1 MKIHPIGKFPVLLLI
16 SAWTVLTAL
25 PTEAVPVRI
34 ASYNVLNGIDTRSD
48 RATTNDTDYA
58 AMLATFQR
66 VQPDIVCFQ
75 ELGTFD
81 QEAWLEA
88 AATLGYP
95 YYVFPTN
102 SGGTFAG
109 GVLLGIWSKYPVL
122 ASDQV
127 RENYVDPTAA
137 EMSRW
142 PLHAVI
148 QVPGALNPFHVFSTH
163 NRPGTATKQERLR
176 RAFEIHR
183 TVNYITNL
191 IATYPNDTEYAI
203 MGDWNDTIEGAVG
216 TSQNTNFPITY
227 YQERLPSLP
236 TNFNDGSDIPWNTN
250 ESWLMPYR
258 YFPSDRLVAAG
269 MQLVPAHHTGSTNTW
284 THYETNP
291 ASCYRLDMIFFSDEI
306 MGSAYG
312 SPTGEVYNSE
322 GDAVGVG
329 LPKYGSPL
337 PTNTT
342 MEASDHRMV
351 FADFHLIDEWG
362 GITPVG
368 ILSEVVDYPASTN
381 GNYVE
386 ICNTGSSNLNLTG
399 YSLGVYTNG
408 STNPVAVALS
418 GNLAAGAVYVV
429 AASTNGFQS
438 IWGVAAQQQA
448 AIIGKLDGND
458 TVTLRP
464 SSGSLSDIFGQVGAW
479 PGAWGFTNL
488 AARRKPGVSDPLSVW
503 SSNEWII
510 ASATNATP
518 GTHQALLDAAA
529 FVSAGPALDPSAP
542 HANTNF
548 SITVGIT
555 ANLLASN
562 LAAKGVFRIAGGSWI
577 EVAMTNAGNGSWRT
591 PKVNVSKSGGD
602 VMDYVVRYSFQGPSG
617 ILTNSSVTNVYTFPV
632 TNASAANIRPIFNEV
647 QANGNSTDTND
658 FIEIIAPAGLNM
670 AGYRIEHYNGAEGIQ
685 GPIWT
690 YTFPSF
696 IVPDDGIYD
705 KGSNALGFV
714 VISQVSSNVA
724 NTDLPMPSPYLQPGP
739 DGLILYDAASNILDS
754 VIWLANATNTVD
766 IDVDDPGTVSTN
778 VPPGSRIYLHNVGVD
793 TSSDSCPQAPN
804 NVLMATGTWYSA
816 AATPGVLNTRQT
828 NGYLIVAPGDI
839 DLDGM
844 MDDVDNCPY
853 AFNPTQIDTDG
864 DGFGDTCDPDVD
876 GDGDLNAADNCVYMA
891 NPAQSDIDRDGIGD
905 DCDPDADGD
914 GILNEDDPEPLVS
927 GNLDIDF
934 EDSALKP
941 TYSDV
946 TPIAIGGR
954 MWVMSN
960 AAVVATSIYDRV
972 EATRAA
978 RLRSSAGEM
987 RLQGS
992 LTNGIGEL
1000 IFAYARYKTDGGLT
1014 ITPQYNAGTG
1024 WVTIASVSSANIT
1037 TLTTN
1042 STEVNVVG
1050 PVDFRITWTSSG
1062 GGGTRYANLD
1072 NLWLSSYVPPAVAGC
1087 TLATP
1092 ATVAFDGTEKSAD
1105 FTVTPAGLSY
1115 SVAWSPSPPV
1125 EVGTYAATVTIPDTE
1140 SVIGGTFVFS
1150 NALTITQGMATCALD
1165 APVEAVFNGAAWTN
1179 AFTVTTGLHWTVS
1192 YSPSAPVDPGTYH
1205 ATVNVSGDA
1214 RYLGG
1219 SFVFSNAV
1227 MVSPAQAVCS
1237 MAGDS
1242 LTVAYDGQV
1251 HTNSFLVTTGLSYS
1265 VVWSPA
1271 TPLEIGSYD
1280 ATVSVIGDAR
1290 YLGTTHTFPGAVTI
1304 QSTQMTWTVGSNLVI
1319 DFEEP
1324 YRPSGT
1330 YGPHTNTL
1338 CAASPS
1344 NWFINNGYVGTL
1356 SNDVK
1361 TGAVSLR
1368 MRYIGATAT
1377 SNGVLQSTAPFPGI
1391 HSVAFQYA
1399 MYGSYTKGTLSVQT
1413 SPNGTDWST
1422 FTNVVVDGIRTN
1434 FVSFSNTL
1442 ALMQAAYLRIQL
1454 VDGIAGQTVNLDNLV
1469 IQPYSATPVTV
1480 VLTDLFHTYDGAFHT
1495 PTVTTDPAGLAVGLV
1510 YDGSTTAP
1518 MAVGDYT
1525 VMATVTTPGY
1535 MGSGTGVLTITRALD
1550 TIQFSQTV
1558 QIYDGL
1564 PRAVV
1569 ATSGSGS
1576 PVALTY
1582 NGSPTAPTAVG
1593 TYVVTGIV
1601 DSVNYTATNTS
1612 TLTISGVSVAPTFDV
1627 IGMQAAYVGVT
1638 QSFAVSA
1645 AGWPTPTLALRS
1657 TTASSGYVFTPSNGV
1672 LVYVA
1677 PSGDVGSRFF
1687 VFTASNLVGVV
1698 TQEVGVTVYG
1708 GVPNAPAWVRASETN
1723 ATDFVAEW
1731 SAVSGAIGY
1740 RIDVGL
1746 NGSFVGGEG
1755 TLLYADFTDTNGW
1768 INGGT
1773 AADSDATHY
1782 GVGAPCRAVGS
1793 NDTLT
1798 SPAVDYPSK
1807 LTFHVDSTTTAHG
1820 QMTSNYYSLDGGTNW
1835 VFLSSFAVGTNGAT
1849 VTNLLDS
1856 SPNLSGTTNVR
1867 FRFVSAFNTW
1877 YLDDVQVM
1885 GGSTFDPYFV
1895 PGYSN
1900 RTMVGTSESVTGLM
1914 AGATY
1919 YIRVRA
1925 VSPMG
1930 TSSNSPLGSA
1940 TTKQTQTMVSFPAI
1954 ADQLATQRVNLSA
1967 TASSGLPAS
1976 FSVVSGPA
1984 SISGGTNLSFS
1995 GAGTVCIVAS
2005 QSGDA
2010 TYAAAPGVTN
2020 VFTVTKATAFMTL
2033 GGLLQTFD
2041 GMAKSATATTEPE
2054 GLAVEIT
2061 YDGSGGVPTEV
2072 GHYSV
2077 VGTIQDAIYQG
2088 SVTGTLV
2095 VSSASA
2101 TVTLGGLLQTFDG
2114 MAKSATATT
2123 EPVGLTVEITYDGSV
2138 SAPTAAGH
2146 YAVTG
2151 TVNDL
2156 NYTGF
2161 RTGTLVIAKA
2171 EAWVRFDRLGATY
2184 DGTGKGATCSTEP
2197 EGLAVSMTYEGSSA
2211 LPVEPG
2217 TYEVVGTI
2225 SDMNYAGAATE
2236 SFVIAKASATV
2247 GLGGLS
2253 QTYDG
2258 TEKLVTATTEPE
2270 GLVVDITY
2278 DGSAMVPTAAGSCA
2292 VVGTIQ
2298 DGRYQGSAT
2307 GTLVIAKGEASVE
2320 LENLEQIYDGTEKVV
2335 TATTEP
2341 AGLAVVITYD
2351 GNAAAP
2357 TLVGTYAVTGMVS
2370 DANYIGSTTG
2380 VLSVTEAN
2388 QERIAIAVV
2397 SNDVAIGFTP
2407 LVGGEYELLYRASLT
2422 TGEWMSVDSVSV
2434 LVGEEFTLEHSGGG
2448 TNRMGFYRVDGVA
2461 GPSAKVWGFVKV
2473 EKPGNSK
2480 LSMVGIPFM
2489 TEDQTLNSLMDPF
2502 QFSGDAHNPSKAD
2515 QILTWNVATKKFV
2528 TYSLYDLRAYEGYE
2542 TYVYWQEFEQFG
2554 WGKPACNPVLPAGSA
2569 IFIRGSTTGN
2579 VTVTLSGEV
2588 VLSETTT
2595 KRMEMGMQLVSSPF
2609 LDTVKLSDLKL
2620 HESAKGDVYNP
2631 AMADQVVVWNEV
2643 TQKYAT
2649 YSLYDLRE
2657 HEGYESYVF
2666 WQSFDNFGWGRPTM
2680 DPTFEPGRGFWFR
2693 SVHGVFDWVVT
2704 NTYESVL
2711 E

>member
-1 MKIHPIGKFPVLLLI
+1 MLIHEITMKTKQLIAGLGMVLLGAVF
-16 SAWTVLTAL
+16 SAQGIQ
-25 PTEAVPVRI
+25 VRI

-127 RENYVDPTAA
+127 RENYEDATAA

-191 IATYPNDTEYAI
+191 VATYPDDTEYAI

-216 TSQNTNFPITY
+216 ASQNTNFPIAY
-227 YQERLPSLP
+227 YQERLSSLP
-236 TNFNDGSDIPWNTN
+236 TNFNDGSDIPWNTDEN
-250 ESWLMPYR
+250 WLMPYR

-269 MQLVPAHHTGSTNTW
+269 MQLVPARHTGSTNTW

-291 ASCYRLDMIFFSDEI
+291 ASCYRLDMIFLSDEI
-306 MGSAYG
+306 MQSAYG
-312 SPTGEVYNSE
+312 APTGEVYNSE
-322 GDAVGVG
+322 GDVVGVG
-329 LPKYGSPL
+329 LPKYGSPP
-337 PTNTT
+337 PTLTT
-342 MEASDHRMV
+342 MDASDHRMV

-368 ILSEVVDYPASTN
+368 ILSEVVDYSASTN

-386 ICNTGSSNLNLTG
+386 ICNTGSSNLDLTG

-408 STNPVAVALS
+408 STNPVSVALS
-418 GNLAAGAVYVV
+418 GSLAAGAVYVV

-448 AIIGKLDGND
+448 SIIGKLDGND
-458 TVTLRP
+458 AVALRP
-464 SSGSLSDIFGQVGAW
+464 SSGSLSDIYGQVGAL
-479 PGAWGFTNL
+479 PGAWGYTNL
-488 AARRKPGVSDPLSVW
+488 CAHRKPGVSDPLSVW

-518 GTHQALLDAAA
+518 GTHQALADAAA

-542 HANTNF
+542 HADTNF

-562 LAAKGVFRIAGGSWI
+562 LAAKGLFRIAGGSWI
-577 EVAMTNAGNGSWRT
+577 EAAMTNAGSGVWRT

-602 VMDYVVRYSFQGPSG
+602 VMDYSVRYSFQCPSG
-617 ILTNSSVTNVYTFPV
+617 ILTNFSVTNAYTFPI
-632 TNASAANIRPIFNEV
+632 TQASAANIRPIFNEV

-658 FIEIIAPAGLNM
+658 FIEIVAPAGLNM
-670 AGYRIEHYNGAEGIQ
+670 EGYRIEHYNGAEGIQ

-690 YTFPSF
+690 YTFPAF

-714 VISQVSSNVA
+714 VISQISSNVA
-724 NTDLPMPSPYLQPGP
+724 NTDLSMPSPYLQPGP
-739 DGLILYDAASNILDS
+739 DGLVLYDAASNLMDS
-754 VIWLANATNTVD
+754 VVWLANTTNTFD
-766 IDVDDPGTVSTN
+766 IDVADPGTVSTN

-816 AATPGVLNTRQT
+816 AATPGALNARQT

-864 DGFGDTCDPDVD
+864 DRFGDTCDPDID

-891 NPAQSDIDRDGIGD
+891 NPAQSDMDRDGIGD

-914 GILNEDDPEPLVS
+914 GILNEDDPEPLFS

-954 MWVMSN
+954 MWVISN
-960 AAVVATSIYDRV
+960 AAVVATSLYDRV
-972 EATRAA
+972 EGTRGA
-978 RLRSSAGEM
+978 RLRSSAGEI

-992 LTNGIGEL
+992 LTNGIGDFR
-1000 IFAYARYKTDGGLT
+1000 FAYARYKTDGGLT

-1042 STEVNVVG
+1042 ATEVNVVG

-1087 TLATP
+1087 ALETP
-1092 ATVAFDGTEKSAD
+1092 AVAAFDGTAKSAT
-1105 FTVTPAGLSY
+1105 FTVSPAGLSY

-1125 EVGTYAATVTIPDTE
+1125 EVGTYTATVTLPDTE

-1150 NALTITQGMATCALD
+1150 NALTITQGVASCALD
-1165 APVEAVFNGAAWTN
+1165 APVETVFSGAEWTN
-1179 AFTVTTGLHWTVS
+1179 AFTVTTGLYWTVS

-1205 ATVNVSGDA
+1205 ATVNVVGDSH
-1214 RYLGG
+1214 YLGG

-1227 MVSPAQAVCS
+1227 SVSPAQATCS
-1237 MAGDS
+1237 MVGDS
-1242 LTVAYDGQV
+1242 LTVAYDGQI
-1251 HTNSFLVTTGLSYS
+1251 HTPSFLVTTGLSYS
-1265 VVWSPA
+1265 VAWSPS
-1271 TPLEIGSYD
+1271 TPVEIGSYD

-1290 YLGTTHTFPGAVTI
+1290 YLGTTNTFPGVVTI
-1304 QSTQMTWTVGSNLVI
+1304 QSTQMTWTAGSNLVI

-1344 NWFINNGYVGTL
+1344 NWFIQNGYVGTL

-1361 TGAVSLR
+1361 NGAVSLR
-1368 MRYIGATAT
+1368 MRYISSTAT
-1377 SNGVLQSTAPFPGI
+1377 SNGVLQSTEPFPGI
-1391 HSVAFQYA
+1391 HSVAFHYA

-1413 SPNGTDWST
+1413 SPNGTDWT
-1422 FTNVVVDGIRTN
+1422 VFTNVVADGIRTN
-1434 FVSFSNTL
+1434 FASYSNTL
-1442 ALMQAAYLRIQL
+1442 ALTQAAYLRIQL
-1454 VDGIAGQTVNLDNLV
+1454 VDGTAGQTVNLDDLV
-1469 IQPYSATPVTV
+1469 IQPYAATLATIELAGLSP
-1480 VLTDLFHTYDGAFHT
+1480 TYDGT
-1495 PTVTTDPAGLAVGLV
+1495 PKVPTVTTDPAGLAVSLT
-1510 YDGSTTAP
+1510 YDGSTHAP
-1518 MAVGDYT
+1518 TDAGSYAVL
-1525 VMATVTTPGY
+1525 ATVTTPGY
-1535 MGSGTGVLTITRALD
+1535 TGSAIGTMTMGRALD
-1550 TIQFSQTV
+1550 TIQFSDTV
-1558 QIYDGL
+1558 QNFDGT
-1564 PRAVV
+1564 PRWVV

-1582 NGSPTAPTAVG
+1582 NGSATAPTAVG

-1601 DSVNYTATNTS
+1601 DAVNYTATNTT
-1612 TLTISGVSVAPTFDV
+1612 TLTLSGSSLSPVFLALDSQVV
-1627 IGMQAAYVGVT
+1627 YVGAT
-1638 QSFAVSA
+1638 QFVAVSA
-1645 AGWPTPTLALRS
+1645 TGWPTPALALRS
-1657 TTASSGYVFTPSNGV
+1657 TTAASGYVFTPSNGV
-1672 LVYVA
+1672 LRYA
-1677 PSGDVGSRFF
+1677 PSLGDVGAQAF
-1687 VFTASNLVGVV
+1687 VFTASNSVGVA

-1708 GVPNAPAWVRASETN
+1708 GTPVAPTSVWASAIR
-1723 ATDFVAEW
+1723 ATDFAAEW
-1731 SAVSGAIGY
+1731 STVPGATGY
-1740 RIDVGL
+1740 RLDVGL
-1746 NGSFVGGEG
+1746 NGTFVGGEG

-1768 INGGT
+1768 ANGGT
-1773 AADSDATHY
+1773 ATDNDATHY
-1782 GVGAPCRAVGS
+1782 GAGAPCRAVGS

-1807 LTFHVDSTTTAHG
+1807 LTFHVDSTATAHG
-1820 QMTSNYYSLDGGTNW
+1820 QTTSNYYSLDGGTNW
-1835 VFLSSFAVGTNGAT
+1835 VFLSSFTVGTNGGT
-1849 VTNLLDS
+1849 VTNLLTS
-1856 SPNLSGTTNVR
+1856 SPNLSGSTNVR

-1877 YLDDVQVM
+1877 YLDDARVM
-1885 GGSTFDPYFV
+1885 GGSTYDPYFV
-1895 PGYSN
+1895 SGYSN
-1900 RTMVGTSESVTGLM
+1900 RTVTGSSESVTGLT

-1919 YIRVRA
+1919 YFRARA
-1925 VSPMG
+1925 VLPIG
-1930 TSSNSPLGSA
+1930 TSSYSPVGSA
-1940 TTKQTQTMVSFPAI
+1940 TTKQAQTIVSFPAMG
-1954 ADQLATQRVNLSA
+1954 DQLTTNGVRLSA
-1967 TASSGLPAS
+1967 TASSGLPVS
-1976 FSVVSGPA
+1976 FTVASGPGV
-1984 SISGGTNLSFS
+1984 ILGGTNLSFS
-1995 GAGTVCIVAS
+1995 GAGMVYVVAH
-2005 QSGDA
+2005 QEGNE
-2010 TYAAAPGVTN
+2010 TYSAAPAVTN
-2020 VFTVTKATAFMTL
+2020 LCAVTRATAGVAL
-2033 GGLLQTFD
+2033 GGLSQTYD
-2041 GMAKSATATTEPE
+2041 GTLKSASATTVPM
-2054 GLAVEIT
+2054 GLAVGIT
-2061 YDGSGGVPTEV
+2061 YDGAGTPPTEAGSYV
-2072 GHYSV
+2072 V
-2077 VGTIQDAIYQG
+2077 VGTISDAIYQG
-2088 SVTGTLV
+2088 SATGTLV
-2095 VSSASA
+2095 VSASSAM
-2101 TVTLGGLLQTFDG
+2101 VVLGDLSQTYDG
-2114 MAKSATATT
+2114 MAKRAAATT
-2123 EPVGLTVEITYDGSV
+2123 DPTGLTVEITYDGSA

-2151 TVNDL
+2151 TVYDL
-2156 NYTGF
+2156 NYAGF
-2161 RTGTLVIAKA
+2161 ATGTLVIAKA
-2171 EAWVRFDRLGATY
+2171 EAWVQFDSLGATY
-2184 DGTGKGATCSTEP
+2184 DGTGKGATCRTEP
-2197 EGLAVSMTYEGSSA
+2197 EGLAVSMTYEGSSS

-2217 TYEVVGTI
+2217 TYEVVGSI
-2225 SDMNYAGAATE
+2225 IDVNYAGASTE

-2247 GLGGLS
+2247 SLSGLS
-2253 QTYDG
+2253 ATYDG
-2258 TEKLVTATTEPE
+2258 MAKSATATTAPAD
-2270 GLVVDITY
+2270 LVVSMTY
-2278 DGSAMVPTAAGSCA
+2278 EGSEAAPTAAGSYA

-2298 DGRYQGSAT
+2298 DGHYQGSAT
-2307 GTLVIAKGEASVE
+2307 GTLVISKGEASVV
-2320 LENLEQIYDGTEKVV
+2320 LENLVQAYDGTEKVV

-2341 AGLAVVITYD
+2341 EGLAVVITYE
-2351 GNAAAP
+2351 GGGMAP
-2357 TLVGTYAVTGMVS
+2357 TAVGTYGVTGTVS
-2370 DANYIGSTTG
+2370 DANYIGSATG
-2380 VLSVTEAN
+2380 TLSVTESE
-2388 QERIAIAVV
+2388 QKIMAIEV
-2397 SNDVAIGFTP
+2397 SSNNVAIGFLP
-2407 LVGGEYELLYRASLT
+2407 LVDGEYNLLYRANLV
-2422 TGEWMSVDSVSV
+2422 TGDWVVVDSTNS
-2434 LVGEEFTLEHSGGG
+2434 LVGEAVTLEHVGGG
-2448 TNRMGFYRVDGVA
+2448 TNEVGYYRVDGVA
-2461 GPSAKVWGFVKV
+2461 GASVKVWGFVRMD
-2473 EKPGNSK
+2473 KPSASK
-2480 LSMVGIPFM
+2480 LAMVGVPFA
-2489 TEDQTLNSLMDPF
+2489 TEGQTLNSLMDPA
-2502 QFSGDAHNPSKAD
+2502 QFFGQRLLPGSAD
-2515 QILTWNVATKKFV
+2515 QIMIWNAGSKS
-2528 TYSLYDLRAYEGYE
+2528 YSNLAMYQYG
-2542 TYVYWQEFEQFG
+2542 TNKGWKSSSGFG
-2554 WGKPACNPVLPAGSA
+2554 PSAPYTNPVLPAGSA
-2569 IFIRGSTTGN
+2569 FWFRGATNSGGKL
-2579 VTVTLSGEV
+2579 TVAGEV
-2588 VLSETTT
+2588 VMDAVITNSVVVGL
-2595 KRMEMGMQLVSSPF
+2595 QLVANPF
-2609 LDTVKLSDLKL
+2609 SDTATLNDL
-2620 HESAKGDVYNP
+2620 EIDQNAKGQRLLP
-2631 AMADQVVVWNEV
+2631 GSAEQVMIWDAGS
-2643 TQKYAT
+2643 QKYVNLALYEWGTNKGWKAT
-2649 YSLYDLRE
+2649 S
-2657 HEGYESYVF
+2657 G
-2666 WQSFDNFGWGRPTM
+2666 FGPSAPYTNPVLPLGQ
-2680 DPTFEPGRGFWFR
+2680 GFWLR
-2693 SVHGVFDWVVT
+2693 SVSGAFNWVRT
-2704 NTYESVL
+2704 NAYRGGL